1 VGQATSEPRAMQDL
15 GPVGSNGPVILT
27 QTEDVTTL
35 GEEQVPPGVELTLT
49 AFIETTEL
57 PA

>member
-1 VGQATSEPRAMQDL
+1 VGQASSEQRAMQDL

-27 QTEDVTTL
+27 RTEDVTTL
-35 GEEQVPPGVELTLT
+35 GEEQVPPGEEFTLT
-49 AFIETTEL
+49 AFIETIEL